1 MSDLNHPNMETL
13 FSKLDE
19 WRHLAGY
26 PLEARVDALIGLF
39 LPAIIEECCGVE
51 EIHTVVIPQFP
62 LKQSDTNRSDRV
74 DFFAL
79 SKDGGQ
85 AYLVEIKTDMVSLRP
100 EQKDYLQ
107 RASGRPLSKI
117 MAEIVEVAAASSRS
131 RRKYLH
137 LLHALSEMGL
147 LELGERLRDKIRCV
161 EAAGTRSLIGE
172 IEVLAD
178 RNTKPVVVF
187 IQPTTR
193 GASDVGNFSYITFDE
208 VASVVTNCGELGEL
222 LATHLGRWKENAGGI
237 PPSRA

>member
-1 MSDLNHPNMETL
+1 M
-13 FSKLDE
+13 
-19 WRHLAGY
+19 
-26 PLEARVDALIGLF
+26 
-39 LPAIIEECCGVE
+39 
-51 EIHTVVIPQFP
+51 VIPQFP
-62 LKQSDTNRSDRV
+62 LKQPDTNRSDRV

-85 AYLVEIKTDMVSLRP
+85 VYLVEIKTDMGSLSP
-100 EQKDYLQ
+100 KQEAYLQ
-107 RASGRPLSKI
+107 RASDRPLRKI
-117 MAEIVEVAAASSRS
+117 MAEIIEVAAASSWS

-147 LELGERLRDKIRCV
+147 LELGEKLREKIRCV

-187 IQPTTR
+187 IQPMTG
-193 GASDVGNFSYITFDE
+193 GASTEGDFRCITFDE

-222 LATHLGRWKENAGGI
+222 LATYLGRWKEDAGGI